1 MIIVL
6 YEVSVLGMGRNNK
19 ASRTGIYH
27 YIRNLAKALA
37 KEGQVKVI
45 PVCLSYAHL
54 SLATQECLEHGL
66 DISLLTQQQSRLA
79 AILKYPISLSTSLA
93 TKLGN
98 RKTNKFFITIYAAKA
113 LLAFNAK
120 LTSAVQS
127 RFRERT
133 IDNIGKVYNFHA
145 GPCVLHE
152 TYRDHGFTHAR
163 IKSLPD
169 TPRCITI
176 YDTIPIKFP
185 DYFSPEAS
193 LEFESFINKLT
204 VCDQIIAISDCT
216 KNDLLDAIRLKPK
229 RPVVVTPLA
238 VDTRFKPV
246 RPSEWSPQAVQLLQQ
261 FDLLKSP
268 FILSVATLE
277 PRKNI
282 PNLLKAFS
290 VAKPSLPYGTKL
302 VLVGTKGWEQT
313 DLDKLAESL
322 DIESSIVFT
331 GYLEDESLP
340 SLLSAASVFCYP
352 SLYEGFGLPVLEA
365 MSCGCPV
372 VTSNTSSL
380 GEFFSTS
387 SISVDPTNIQE
398 IATAIITILNNPGL
412 ADELRASGFKQSSTL
427 TWSNLAKITI
437 SAYKQAISPLACWT
451 A

>member
-37 KEGQVKVI
+37 EEDQVKVL
-45 PVCLSYAHL
+45 PVCLNHDYL
-54 SLATQECLEHGL
+54 SLAIQECLEHGL
-66 DISLLTQQQSRLA
+66 DVSLLTQQQSRLA

-93 TKLGN
+93 TRLGN
-98 RKTNKFFITIYAAKA
+98 RKMNKLFTTIYAAKI
-113 LLAFNAK
+113 LFAFNAK
-120 LTSAVQS
+120 LTSAVQG

-133 IDNIGKVYNFHA
+133 IDNIGKVHNFHA

-176 YDTIPIKFP
+176 YDTIPIKLP
-185 DYFSPEAS
+185 DHFSPETS

-216 KNDLLDAIRLKPK
+216 KNDLLDAIRLKPR

-246 RPSEWSPQAVQLLQQ
+246 RPSEWSPQAVQILQKNN
-261 FDLLKSP
+261 LLKSP
-268 FILSVATLE
+268 CILSVATLE

-290 VAKPSLPYGTKL
+290 VAKPSLPYGTRL
-302 VLVGTKGWEQT
+302 VLVGTKGWEST
-313 DLDKLAESL
+313 DLDELAESL
-322 DIESSIVFT
+322 GIQASIVFT
-331 GYLEDESLP
+331 GYLDDESLP

-387 SISVDPTNIQE
+387 SISVDPTNIQQ
-398 IATAIITILNNPGL
+398 IATAITAILNNPGL
-412 ADELRASGFKQSSTL
+412 ADQLRIAGFQQSSTL
-427 TWSNLAKITI
+427 TWSNLAQKTI
-437 SAYKQAISPLACWT
+437 FAYKQAISPPT
-451 A
+451 